1 MDFPIVASKYDYV
14 KVFFN
19 NLAPIVVNEYI
30 RRHDE
35 YRLYPSTVLAMAAL
49 ESGYNLNAET
59 LFGIKGEGQ
68 VLDTTEYI
76 DGKYVNVK
84 DSFKLYP
91 SISASVQGLYD
102 LMQIERYHPAC
113 ECVEWE
119 EECRQIQKCG
129 YATDPNYADKLI
141 SIVNSYQLTMFNSL
155 DKMSVDINNSE
166 EKSEDIV
173 DDINNSEEISE
184 YIVQSGDNLW
194 NIVKDFYNLT
204 DNSSIAT
211 KIDEIATYNNIENP
225 NIIYAGQIL
234 KMI

>member
-14 KVFFN
+14 NVFFN

-30 RRHDE
+30 RRHGE

-76 DGKYVNVK
+76 DGQYVNVK

-129 YATDPNYADKLI
+129 YATDPEYSDKLI
-141 SIVNSYQLTMFNSL
+141 SIINSYQLTMFNSL
-155 DKMSVDINNSE
+155 DNMLVNE
-166 EKSEDIV
+166 EETPENTV
-173 DDINNSEEISE
+173 QNESEEITE
-184 YIVQSGDNLW
+184 YTVQSGDNLW
-194 NIVKDFYNLT
+194 NIVKDFYNLS
-204 DNSSIAT
+204 DNSAIAT
-211 KIDEIATYNNIENP
+211 KVDEIATYNNIENSS
-225 NIIYAGQIL
+225 IIYAGQIL

>member
-14 KVFFN
+14 NVFFN

-30 RRHDE
+30 RRHGQ

-68 VLDTTEYI
+68 ILDTTEYI

-129 YATDPNYADKLI
+129 YATDPEYSDKLI
-141 SIVNSYQLTMFNSL
+141 SIINSYQLTMFNSL
-155 DKMSVDINNSE
+155 DNMLVDEESTEQNCDSVE
-166 EKSEDIV
+166 ETIR
-173 DDINNSEEISE
+173 E
-184 YIVQSGDNLW
+184 YTVQSGDNLW
-194 NIVKDFYNLT
+194 NIVKDFYNLS
-204 DNSSIAT
+204 DNSVIST
-211 KIDEIATYNNIENP
+211 KVDEIATYNNIKNP
-225 NIIYAGQIL
+225 SIIYAGQIL

>member
-14 KVFFN
+14 NVFFN

-30 RRHDE
+30 RRHGE

-113 ECVEWE
+113 ECIEWE

-129 YATDPNYADKLI
+129 YATDTEYSDKLI
-141 SIVNSYQLTMFNSL
+141 SIINSYQLTMFNSL
-155 DKMSVDINNSE
+155 DNMLVNE
-166 EKSEDIV
+166 EETPENTVQND
-173 DDINNSEEISE
+173 SEEITE
-184 YIVQSGDNLW
+184 YTVQSGDNLW
-194 NIVKDFYNLT
+194 NIVKDFYNLS
-204 DNSSIAT
+204 DNSVIAT
-211 KIDEIATYNNIENP
+211 KVDEIATYNNIDNP

>member
-1 MDFPIVASKYDYV
+1 MDFPIVTSRYDYV
-14 KVFFN
+14 NVFFN

-30 RRHDE
+30 RRHGQ

-76 DGKYVNVK
+76 DGQYVNVK

-113 ECVEWE
+113 ECTDWE

-129 YATDPNYADKLI
+129 YATDPEYSDKLI
-141 SIVNSYQLTMFNSL
+141 SIINSYQLTMFNSL
-155 DKMSVDINNSE
+155 DNMLVNE
-166 EKSEDIV
+166 EEAPEKTVQNE
-173 DDINNSEEISE
+173 SEEITE
-184 YIVQSGDNLW
+184 YTVQGGDNLW

-204 DNSSIAT
+204 DNSAIAT
-211 KIDEIATYNNIENP
+211 KVDEIATYNNIENP
-225 NIIYAGQIL
+225 SIIYAGQIL

>member
-1 MDFPIVASKYDYV
+1 MNFPIVTSRYDYV
-14 KVFFN
+14 NVFFN

-30 RRHDE
+30 RRHGE

-76 DGKYVNVK
+76 GGKYVNVK

-129 YATDPNYADKLI
+129 YATDPEYSDKLI
-141 SIVNSYQLTMFNSL
+141 SIINSYQLTMFNSL
-155 DKMSVDINNSE
+155 DNMLVNE
-166 EKSEDIV
+166 EETPENTVQND
-173 DDINNSEEISE
+173 SEEIPE
-184 YIVQSGDNLW
+184 YTVQSGDNLW

-211 KIDEIATYNNIENP
+211 KIDEIVTYNNIENP
-225 NIIYAGQIL
+225 SIIYAGQIL

>member
-14 KVFFN
+14 NVFFN

-30 RRHDE
+30 RRHGE

-76 DGKYVNVK
+76 DGEYVNVK

-91 SISASVQGLYD
+91 TISASVQGLYD
-102 LMQIERYHPAC
+102 LMQLERYHPAC
-113 ECVEWE
+113 ECTDWE

-129 YATDPNYADKLI
+129 YATDPCYSDKLI
-141 SIVNSYQLTMFNSL
+141 SIINSYQLTMFNSL
-155 DKMSVDINNSE
+155 DNMLVNE
-166 EKSEDIV
+166 EETPENTV
-173 DDINNSEEISE
+173 QNESEEITE
-184 YIVQSGDNLW
+184 YTVQSGDNLW
-194 NIVKDFYNLT
+194 NIVKDFYNLS
-204 DNSSIAT
+204 DNSAIAT
-211 KIDEIATYNNIENP
+211 KVDEIAALNDIDDP
-225 NIIYAGQIL
+225 SLIYAG
-234 KMI
+234 MIINFN

>member
-1 MDFPIVASKYDYV
+1 MNFPIVASRFDYV
-14 KVFFN
+14 NVFFN

-30 RRHDE
+30 RRHGE

-129 YATDPNYADKLI
+129 YATDPNYSDKLI

-155 DKMSVDINNSE
+155 DNMSVN
-166 EKSEDIV
+166 EDETPE
-173 DDINNSEEISE
+173 NTGQNEPE
-184 YIVQSGDNLW
+184 YTVQSGDNLW
-194 NIVKDFYNLT
+194 NIVKDFYNLS
-204 DNSSIAT
+204 DNSAIAT
-211 KIDEIATYNNIENP
+211 KVDEIATYNNIENP
-225 NIIYAGQIL
+225 SIIYAGQIL

>member
-14 KVFFN
+14 NVFFN

-30 RRHDE
+30 RRHGE

-102 LMQIERYHPAC
+102 LLQIERYHPAC
-113 ECVEWE
+113 ECTDWE

-129 YATDPNYADKLI
+129 YATDPDYADKLI
-141 SIVNSYQLTMFNSL
+141 SIINSYQLTMFNSL
-155 DKMSVDINNSE
+155 DNMLVNE
-166 EKSEDIV
+166 EETPENTV
-173 DDINNSEEISE
+173 QNESEEITE
-184 YIVQSGDNLW
+184 YTVQSGDNLW
-194 NIVKDFYNLT
+194 NIVKDFYNLS
-204 DNSSIAT
+204 DNSDIAT
-211 KIDEIATYNNIENP
+211 KVDEISTYNNIENP
-225 NIIYAGQIL
+225 SIIYAGQIL

>member
-1 MDFPIVASKYDYV
+1 MDFPIVTSKYDYV
-14 KVFFN
+14 NVFFN

-30 RRHDE
+30 RRHDQ

-113 ECVEWE
+113 ECADWE
-119 EECRQIQKCG
+119 EQCRMIQACG
-129 YATDPNYADKLI
+129 YATDTDYSDKLI
-141 SIVNSYQLTMFNSL
+141 SIIISYQLTMFNSL
-155 DKMSVDINNSE
+155 DNMLVDE
-166 EKSEDIV
+166 ESTEHIEQNCDSI
-173 DDINNSEEISE
+173 EETIRE
-184 YIVQSGDNLW
+184 YTVQSGDNLW
-194 NIVKDFYNLT
+194 SIVKDFYNLT
-204 DNSSIAT
+204 DNRAIAT
-211 KIDEIATYNNIENP
+211 KVDEIATYNNIENP
-225 NIIYAGQIL
+225 SIIYAGQIL

>member
-1 MDFPIVASKYDYV
+1 MDFPIVTSRYDYV
-14 KVFFN
+14 NVFFN

-129 YATDPNYADKLI
+129 YATDPEYSDKLI
-141 SIVNSYQLTMFNSL
+141 SIINSYQLTMFNSL
-155 DKMSVDINNSE
+155 DNMLVN
-166 EKSEDIV
+166 EDETPENTV
-173 DDINNSEEISE
+173 QNESKEITE
-184 YIVQSGDNLW
+184 YTVQSGDNLW
-194 NIVKDFYNLT
+194 NIVKDFYNLS
-204 DNSSIAT
+204 DNSDIAA

-225 NIIYAGQIL
+225 SIIYAGQIL

>member
-1 MDFPIVASKYDYV
+1 MEFPIVASKYDYV
-14 KVFFN
+14 NVFFN

-30 RRHDE
+30 RRHGE

-76 DGKYVNVK
+76 GGKYVNVK
-84 DSFKLYP
+84 DSFKCYP
-91 SISASVQGLYD
+91 SLTASVQGLYD

-113 ECVEWE
+113 ECTDWE

-129 YATDPNYADKLI
+129 YATDPDYSDKLI
-141 SIVNSYQLTMFNSL
+141 NIVNSYQLTMFNSL
-155 DKMSVDINNSE
+155 DRMSIDNTENN
-166 EKSEDIV
+166 I
-173 DDINNSEEISE
+173 DDINNSEEITE
-184 YIVQSGDNLW
+184 YTVQSGDNLW
-194 NIVKDFYNLT
+194 NIVKDFYNLS
-204 DNSSIAT
+204 DNSAIAT
-211 KIDEIATYNNIENP
+211 KVDEIVAYNNIENP
-225 NIIYAGQIL
+225 SIIFAGQIL

>member
-1 MDFPIVASKYDYV
+1 MDFPIVTSRYDYV
-14 KVFFN
+14 NVFFN

-129 YATDPNYADKLI
+129 YATDPEYSDKLI
-141 SIVNSYQLTMFNSL
+141 SIINSYQLTMFNSL
-155 DKMSVDINNSE
+155 DNMLVNE
-166 EKSEDIV
+166 EETPENTV
-173 DDINNSEEISE
+173 QNESEEITE
-184 YIVQSGDNLW
+184 YTVQSGDNLW
-194 NIVKDFYNLT
+194 NIVKDFYNLS
-204 DNSSIAT
+204 DNSDIAA

-225 NIIYAGQIL
+225 SIIYAGQIL

>member
-1 MDFPIVASKYDYV
+1 MDFPIVTSRYDYV
-14 KVFFN
+14 NVFFN

-30 RRHDE
+30 RRHGK

-129 YATDPNYADKLI
+129 YATDPEYSDKLI
-141 SIVNSYQLTMFNSL
+141 SIINSYQLTMFNSL
-155 DKMSVDINNSE
+155 DNMLVNE
-166 EKSEDIV
+166 EETPENTV
-173 DDINNSEEISE
+173 QNESEEITE
-184 YIVQSGDNLW
+184 YTVQSGDNLW
-194 NIVKDFYNLT
+194 NIVKDFYNLS
-204 DNSSIAT
+204 DDSDIAT
-211 KIDEIATYNNIENP
+211 KVDEIATYNNIENP
-225 NIIYAGQIL
+225 SIIYAGQIL

>member
-1 MDFPIVASKYDYV
+1 MDFPIVTSRYDYV
-14 KVFFN
+14 NVFFN

-30 RRHDE
+30 RRHGE

-129 YATDPNYADKLI
+129 YATDPEYSDKLI
-141 SIVNSYQLTMFNSL
+141 SIINSYQLTMFNSL
-155 DKMSVDINNSE
+155 DNMLVN
-166 EKSEDIV
+166 EKETPKNTV
-173 DDINNSEEISE
+173 QNESEEITE
-184 YIVQSGDNLW
+184 YTVQSGDNLW

-204 DNSSIAT
+204 DNSGIAT
-211 KIDEIATYNNIENP
+211 KVGEIATYNNIENP
-225 NIIYAGQIL
+225 SIIYAGQIL

>member
-14 KVFFN
+14 NVFFN

-30 RRHDE
+30 RRHGQ

-129 YATDPNYADKLI
+129 YATDPEYSDKLI
-141 SIVNSYQLTMFNSL
+141 SIINSYQLTMFNSL
-155 DKMSVDINNSE
+155 DNMFVNE
-166 EKSEDIV
+166 EETPENTV
-173 DDINNSEEISE
+173 QNESEEITE
-184 YIVQSGDNLW
+184 YTVQSGDNLW
-194 NIVKDFYNLT
+194 SIVKDFYNLT
-204 DNSSIAT
+204 DNSDIAT
-211 KIDEIATYNNIENP
+211 KIDEIATYNDIENP
-225 NIIYAGQIL
+225 SIIYAGQIL

>member
-1 MDFPIVASKYDYV
+1 MDFPIVTSKYDYV
-14 KVFFN
+14 NVFFN
-19 NLAPIVVNEYI
+19 TLAPIVVNEYI
-30 RRHDE
+30 RRHDQ
-35 YRLYPSTVLAMAAL
+35 YRLYPSTVLSMSAL

-76 DGKYVNVK
+76 DGKYINVK
-84 DSFKLYP
+84 DSFKCYP
-91 SISASVQGLYD
+91 SLTASVQGLYD

-129 YATDPNYADKLI
+129 YATDPDYSDKLI

-155 DKMSVDINNSE
+155 DKMSVDNTENNT
-166 EKSEDIV
+166 
-173 DDINNSEEISE
+173 DDISSEEIPD

-194 NIVKDFYNLT
+194 NIVTDFYNLT
-204 DNSSIAT
+204 DNSDIAA
-211 KIDEIATYNNIENP
+211 KVDEIATYNNIENSS
-225 NIIYAGQIL
+225 IIYAGQIL

>member
-1 MDFPIVASKYDYV
+1 MNFPIVTSKYDYV
-14 KVFFN
+14 NVFFN

-30 RRHDE
+30 RRHGE

-84 DSFKLYP
+84 DSFKCYP
-91 SISASVQGLYD
+91 SLTASVQGLYD

-113 ECVEWE
+113 ECTDWE

-129 YATDPNYADKLI
+129 YATDPEYSEKLI
-141 SIVNSYQLTMFNSL
+141 SIINSYQLTMFNSL
-155 DKMSVDINNSE
+155 DNMIVNE
-166 EKSEDIV
+166 EETPENTVQKESA
-173 DDINNSEEISE
+173 EIPE
-184 YIVQSGDNLW
+184 YTVQSGDNLW

-204 DNSSIAT
+204 DNEAIAT
-211 KIDEIATYNNIENP
+211 KVNEIATYNDIENP
-225 NIIYAGQIL
+225 SIIYTGMIL

>member
-14 KVFFN
+14 NVFFN

-30 RRHDE
+30 RRHGE

-84 DSFKLYP
+84 DSFKCYP
-91 SISASVQGLYD
+91 SLTASVQGLYD
-102 LMQIERYHPAC
+102 LMQIERYHSAC

-129 YATDPNYADKLI
+129 YATDPEYSDKLI
-141 SIVNSYQLTMFNSL
+141 SIINSYQLTMFNSL
-155 DKMSVDINNSE
+155 DKMSIDNTENN
-166 EKSEDIV
+166 I
-173 DDINNSEEISE
+173 DDINNSEEIPE

-204 DNSSIAT
+204 DNSAIAT
-211 KIDEIATYNNIENP
+211 KVDEIAALNNIDNP
-225 NIIYAGQIL
+225 NLIYAGMVINFN
-234 KMI
+234 

>member
-1 MDFPIVASKYDYV
+1 MDFPIVTSKYDYV
-14 KVFFN
+14 NVFFN
-19 NLAPIVVNEYI
+19 NLAPIVINEYI
-30 RRHDE
+30 RRHGE

-59 LFGIKGEGQ
+59 LFGIKGEGK

-76 DGKYVNVK
+76 NGKYINVK

-113 ECVEWE
+113 ECVDWE

-129 YATDPNYADKLI
+129 YATDPEYSDKLI
-141 SIVNSYQLTMFNSL
+141 SIINSYHLTMFNSL
-155 DKMSVDINNSE
+155 DNMIVN
-166 EKSEDIV
+166 EDETPENTV
-173 DDINNSEEISE
+173 QNETE
-184 YIVQSGDNLW
+184 YTVQSGDNLW
-194 NIVKDFYNLT
+194 NIVKDFYNLS
-204 DNSSIAT
+204 DNSAIAT
-211 KIDEIATYNNIENP
+211 KVDEIATYNNIENP
-225 NIIYAGQIL
+225 SIIYDGQIL

>member
-1 MDFPIVASKYDYV
+1 MDFPIVTSRYDYV
-14 KVFFN
+14 NVFFN

-30 RRHDE
+30 RRHGE
-35 YRLYPSTVLAMAAL
+35 HRLYPSTVLAMAAL

-76 DGKYVNVK
+76 EGKYVNVK

-102 LMQIERYHPAC
+102 LMQIERYHSAC

-129 YATDPNYADKLI
+129 YATDPEYSDKLI
-141 SIVNSYQLTMFNSL
+141 SIINSYQLTMFNSL
-155 DKMSVDINNSE
+155 DNMLVNE
-166 EKSEDIV
+166 EETPENTVQNESK
-173 DDINNSEEISE
+173 EITE
-184 YIVQSGDNLW
+184 YTVQSGDNLW

-225 NIIYAGQIL
+225 SIIYAGQIL

>member
-14 KVFFN
+14 NVFFN

-30 RRHDE
+30 RRHGK

-102 LMQIERYHPAC
+102 LMQIERYHSAC

-129 YATDPNYADKLI
+129 YATDPEYSDKLI
-141 SIVNSYQLTMFNSL
+141 SIINSYQLTMFNSL
-155 DKMSVDINNSE
+155 DNMLVNE
-166 EKSEDIV
+166 EETPENTV
-173 DDINNSEEISE
+173 QNESEEITE
-184 YIVQSGDNLW
+184 YTVQSGDNLW

-204 DNSSIAT
+204 DNSAIAA
-211 KIDEIATYNNIENP
+211 KVDEIATYNNIENP
-225 NIIYAGQIL
+225 SIIYAGQIL

>member
-1 MDFPIVASKYDYV
+1 MDFPIVTSKYDYV
-14 KVFFN
+14 NVFFN
-19 NLAPIVVNEYI
+19 QLAPIVVNEYI

-68 VLDTTEYI
+68 ILDTTEYI

-102 LMQIERYHPAC
+102 LMQIDRYHPAC

-129 YATDPNYADKLI
+129 YATDPDYSDKLI
-141 SIVNSYQLTMFNSL
+141 SIINSYQLTMFNSL
-155 DKMSVDINNSE
+155 DKMSADINNSE
-166 EKSEDIV
+166 EKSEGIV
-173 DDINNSEEISE
+173 DDINSEEIPE
-184 YIVQSGDNLW
+184 YTVQSGDNLW
-194 NIVKDFYNLT
+194 NIVTDFYNLT
-204 DNSSIAT
+204 DNSAIAT
-211 KIDEIATYNNIENP
+211 KVDEISTYNNIENP
-225 NIIYAGQIL
+225 SIIYAGQIL

>member
-1 MDFPIVASKYDYV
+1 MDFPIVTSRYDYV
-14 KVFFN
+14 NVFFN

-30 RRHDE
+30 RRHGE

-76 DGKYVNVK
+76 DGRYINVK

-102 LMQIERYHPAC
+102 LMQIERYHLAC

-129 YATDPNYADKLI
+129 YATDPNYSDKLI

-155 DKMSVDINNSE
+155 DKMSVDNTENI
-166 EKSEDIV
+166 I
-173 DDINNSEEISE
+173 DDVNNSEEISE
-184 YIVQSGDNLW
+184 YTVQSGDNLW
-194 NIVKDFYNLT
+194 NIVKDFYNLS
-204 DNSSIAT
+204 DNSAIAT
-211 KIDEIATYNNIENP
+211 KVDEIATYNNIENP
-225 NIIYAGQIL
+225 DIIYAGQIL

>member
-1 MDFPIVASKYDYV
+1 MEFPIVTSKYDYV
-14 KVFFN
+14 NVFFN

-30 RRHDE
+30 RRHGE

-76 DGKYVNVK
+76 DGQYVSVK

-113 ECVEWE
+113 ECTDWE

-129 YATDPNYADKLI
+129 YATDPEYSDKLI

-155 DKMSVDINNSE
+155 DKLAEVAE
-166 EKSEDIV
+166 EPEETEEGTEDPFI
-173 DDINNSEEISE
+173 
-184 YIVQSGDNLW
+184 YIVQPGDSLW
-194 NIVKDFYNLT
+194 YIVRNYYNLDNDT
-204 DNSSIAT
+204 DIYYKVQEVAEN
-211 KIDEIATYNNIENP
+211 NNIEDASMIYP
-225 NIIYAGQIL
+225 NQEIKLY
-234 KMI
+234 